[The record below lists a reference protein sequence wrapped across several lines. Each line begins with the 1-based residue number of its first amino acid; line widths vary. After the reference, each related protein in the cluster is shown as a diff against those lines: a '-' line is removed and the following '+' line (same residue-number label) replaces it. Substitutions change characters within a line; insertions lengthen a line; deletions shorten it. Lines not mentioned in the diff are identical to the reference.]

1 MERLRGF
8 VVAVL
13 AMVLVV
19 LLGGCSRASQSAA
32 DAGGDSQDQQPVFE
46 FASRIDAARFVQH
59 SDVVDFGASEDRH
72 HLLEGWGQTETH
84 DLRSFTWAT
93 ARVASLEMDLL
104 HTNYQAVEFE
114 CFPFVFD
121 GAPPQVIGLK
131 VNGVEVGSIVSRRG
145 SNSYVLPVPDNA
157 LSPGSN
163 RLTFSFR
170 YAEAPSDR
178 RPDSGDRRTL
188 AAAFQ
193 WLRLRQK
200 GQDFNPTVG
209 RARDLRPEAQRGNLT
224 IGANSSLVYTLTVPE
239 GAVLEFGMDAASGQ
253 SAESTA
259 GEVRV
264 RRPETSAE
272 IVVSTNDP
280 APRDRRWK
288 IDLSGMS
295 GNTVEVCFSA
305 LGRGAVTWQQP
316 RLTATRTGFDAVSN
330 VVLVVVDT
338 LREDHVG
345 CYGGSLETPS
355 IDSLAATGVR
365 FANAYAHIPITM
377 PSHSS
382 LFTSK
387 LPPEH
392 GVHNNAQI
400 LAQEHAMLAESLRAT
415 FRRTAAFVSL
425 GVLAERFGAGQGFDE
440 YHDVFG
446 GDWWKDAGEINR
458 TVLPW
463 LTDHSNEPFFLW
475 VHYSDPHEPY
485 APPGLAYPRVSVKQG
500 SQLLETVAA
509 DGRIVSVPV
518 RLNPGSTVLR
528 FDGDPGDSDRELVF
542 RRMRVHGEGCEFELG
557 TGWDVVTKR
566 FGGPSLLGALPATV
580 RITNHSSAVRQATF
594 RFLCTENLSLPEL
607 KERYAQEVRF
617 VDEQIGRL
625 LETLEIAGVRDDTLV
640 VFTSDHGEGLG
651 DHDLMGHI
659 SQLYD
664 TLLRVP
670 LIVSFPGR
678 LPEGVVVDDL
688 ARHIDI
694 FPTIADLLRFKAPP
708 GLQGA
713 SLLPLIRGGSEQ
725 RPLVAMT
732 YRPEASVDR
741 EALLVNG
748 FKYIVSHGKER
759 REELYQLS
767 DDANEKTDISKRH
780 PEVTRELSGELAQML
795 AEVGSAAATQPEG
808 AQLSDEDREQLRA
821 LGYVH

>member
-1 MERLRGF
+1 MERSRGF
-8 VVAVL
+8 VVAVF

-19 LLGGCSRASQSAA
+19 FLGGCSRASQSAA
-32 DAGGDSQDQQPVFE
+32 DGGDDSHDQQAIFD
-46 FASRIDAARFVQH
+46 FASRVDAARFVQH
-59 SDVVDFGASEDRH
+59 RDVVDFGAPEDRH
-72 HLLEGWGQTETH
+72 YLLEGWGQTETH

-93 ARVASLEMDLL
+93 ARVASLEMELF
-104 HTNYQAVEFE
+104 HTNYQAVEFQ

-121 GAPPQVIGLK
+121 GAPPQVIDLK
-131 VNGVEVGSIVSRRG
+131 VNGAEVGSIVSKRG
-145 SNSYVLPVPDNA
+145 SNSYVLPLPDSA

-178 RPDSGDRRTL
+178 HPDSGDRRTL
-188 AAAFQ
+188 AVAFQ

-200 GQDFNPTVG
+200 GQDLNPTVG
-209 RARDLRPEAQRGNLT
+209 PARDLRPEAQQGNLT
-224 IGANSSLVYTLTVPE
+224 IGANTSLVYTLTVPE
-239 GAVLEFGMDAASGQ
+239 GAVLKFGMDAANGQ
-253 SAESTA
+253 SAALTA

-264 RRPETSAE
+264 RRPDTSTE

-280 APRDRRWK
+280 APHDRRWE

-295 GNTVEVCFSA
+295 GNTVEICFSA
-305 LGRGAVTWQQP
+305 LGRGAVTWQKP
-316 RLTATRTGFDAVSN
+316 RLTAARTGFDAVSN
-330 VVLVVVDT
+330 VLLVVVDT

-345 CYGGSLETPS
+345 CYGGSLETPN

-415 FRRTAAFVSL
+415 FRRTAAFISL

-446 GDWWKDAGEINR
+446 EDWWKDAGEINR
-458 TVLPW
+458 KVLPW

-485 APPGLAYPRVSVKQG
+485 APPGLPYPHVRVKQG

-509 DGRIVSVPV
+509 DGRIVSLSV
-518 RLNPGSTVLR
+518 RLNPGSTFLR
-528 FDGDPGDSDRELVF
+528 FEGHPDDSDRELVF
-542 RRMRVHGEGCEFELG
+542 RRMRLQGEGCEFELG
-557 TGWDVVTKR
+557 SGWDEFTKR
-566 FGGPSLLGALPATV
+566 FGGPSLLGDLPATV
-580 RITNHSSAVRQATF
+580 KLTNHSSVVQQATF
-594 RFLCTENLSLPEL
+594 RFLCTENLDLPAL
-607 KERYAQEVRF
+607 RERYAQEVEFLDR
-617 VDEQIGRL
+617 QIGRL
-625 LETLEIAGVRDDTLV
+625 LETLEIAGLRDNTLV

-694 FPTIADLLRFKAPP
+694 YPTIADLLRFKAPP

-713 SLLPLIRGGSEQ
+713 SLLPMIGGGSEQ

-741 EALLVNG
+741 DALLVNG

-759 REELYQLS
+759 REELYHLANDPTELSEISERHPAITEELRIELARILADKGCAGAASPEDAQLS
-767 DDANEKTDISKRH
+767 DD
-780 PEVTRELSGELAQML
+780 
-795 AEVGSAAATQPEG
+795 
-808 AQLSDEDREQLRA
+808 DREQLRA
-821 LGYVH
+821 LGYLH